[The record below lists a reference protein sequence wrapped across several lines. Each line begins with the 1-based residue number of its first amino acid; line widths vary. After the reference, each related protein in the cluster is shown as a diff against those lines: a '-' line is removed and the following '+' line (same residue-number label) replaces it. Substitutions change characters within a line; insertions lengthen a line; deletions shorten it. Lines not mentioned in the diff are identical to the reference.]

1 MAAEESNLATTDI
14 EPVLSAIKE
23 ALEGNVSARINISS
37 SHHLYP
43 LAVKINEFLDSLETK
58 EAEQQNYVDSLLQ
71 SIIELRGAY
80 EELTTL
86 QLLSVTINATFEKE
100 EVLNIFINLLHEVID
115 YQACCLLQIEGT
127 QFVVASS
134 RNLSVTLEQGI
145 RQSST
150 QQLLQWCCKESKVV
164 PLGFKEF
171 VGDAPGEGQEGLSYL
186 AIPITFHNK
195 TLGALLLECD
205 DPGIQFTQQ
214 QLTLVSILAAQTGTA
229 CENAELYKD
238 MKQKNMDLA
247 YLKNYLQN
255 ILEQVT
261 TGIITLDKQGRITM
275 LNKMAERIFN
285 LSAEEAEGKPFYN
298 IFTAPLRSSM
308 RHLVMSTMLNEE
320 VSNFD
325 VEYPAP
331 DNKKISSLTF
341 STSLLKEEND
351 TVLGFVIACRDITEL
366 KELDAIKKLSQLK
379 SEFLSNISHE
389 LRTPLTSI
397 KAYSE
402 TLLTRH
408 DRMPP
413 EMQLDCLS
421 IIDSESD
428 RLARLLDD
436 LLDFSR
442 MEAGKLKLKKEWM
455 DIQQLVLSTIEE
467 MKMQTSR
474 HNIQVTLQNPPERIM
489 ADRDRIKQALINLV
503 SNAIKYSPQGGNIV
517 CAVEGKV
524 QEVVVGVSDQGIGID
539 EEHLPHIFEKFYRVE
554 GPLSYQI
561 SGTGLGLPITKAII
575 EAHGGSIWAAS
586 RPGQGTTISFS
597 LPIDSV

>member
-37 SHHLYP
+37 AHHLYP
-43 LAVKINEFLDSLETK
+43 LAVKINDFFDSLETK
-58 EAEQQNYVDSLLQ
+58 EIEQQNYVDSLLQ
-71 SIIELRGAY
+71 SILELRGAY

-86 QLLSVTINATFEKE
+86 QLLSVTINTTFEKE
-100 EVLNIFINLLHEVID
+100 EVLNIFINLLHEIID
-115 YQACCLLQIEGT
+115 YRACCLLQIEGA

-134 RNLSVTLEQGI
+134 RNLSVTLEHGI
-145 RQSST
+145 RQSGT
-150 QQLLQWCCKESKVV
+150 QQLLHWCCKESKVV

-214 QLTLVSILAAQTGTA
+214 QLTLVAILAAQTGTA

-275 LNKMAERIFN
+275 LNKMAERIFS
-285 LSAEEAEGKPFYN
+285 LSAEEAKGKPFYH
-298 IFTAPLRSSM
+298 IFTDPLRSSM

-331 DNKKISSLTF
+331 DNKQILSLTF
-341 STSLLKEEND
+341 STSLLKDEND
-351 TVLGFVIACRDITEL
+351 TVLGFVIACRDITEM

-413 EMQLDCLS
+413 EMRLDCLS

-442 MEAGKLKLKKEWM
+442 MEAGKLKFKKEWI
-455 DIQQLVLSTIEE
+455 DIQQLVISTIEE
-467 MKMQTSR
+467 MKMQTSK
-474 HNIQVTLQNPPERIM
+474 HNIQVTLQNPPQRIM
-489 ADRDRIKQALINLV
+489 ADRDRIKQSLINLV
-503 SNAIKYSPQGGNIV
+503 SNAIKYSPLGGNIV
-517 CAVEGKV
+517 CTVESRA

-554 GPLSYQI
+554 GPYAYQI

-575 EAHGGSIWAAS
+575 EAHDGRIWAES